1 MLGLDEDGLVKELA
15 DVLGG
20 AVGALL

>member
-1 MLGLDEDGLVKELA
+1 VLGLDEDGPVKELA